1 MDEFDRKIL
10 NALQTNAGLSNVE
23 LAERIG
29 LSPAPCLRRVKALEQ
44 AGVIEGYGA
53 RLNRRAL
60 GLGVVAFVEV
70 HLEKHTDG
78 VTDKFLAAVKKVPE
92 VVRCYLVT
100 GTLDFLMEVVAKDLD
115 TYADFA
121 VNRLL
126 KLPGV
131 KDVRSTF
138 VLKEVKESSSLP
150 LDYISTVR

>member
-10 NALQTNAGLSNVE
+10 SVLQSNAGLSNVE
-23 LAERIG
+23 LADRIG
-29 LSPAPCLRRVKALEQ
+29 LSPAPCLRRVKALED
-44 AGVIEGYGA
+44 AGVIESYNA
-53 RLNRRAL
+53 RLSSRAL
-60 GLGVVAFVEV
+60 GLGVVAFVEI
-70 HLEKHTDG
+70 HLERHTDG

-115 TYADFA
+115 SYADFA

-131 KDVRSTF
+131 KDVRSSF
-138 VLKEVKESSSLP
+138 VLKEVKETNLLP
-150 LDYISTVR
+150 LDHISISR